1 MKAVRV
7 SGVPAV
13 FFRSSS
19 VSDILTRVAS
29 DSLIGRTLVGHRIEA
44 LLGEGGMGVVYRA
57 RHERLNKV
65 RALKLLPPQLARD
78 EAFRDRF
85 EREWRL
91 AASIE
96 HASIVEVI
104 DAGETGDHLYILM
117 RLVDGP
123 DLAKLVKE
131 EGPLSPERTLDLL
144 EQIGA
149 ALDAA
154 HSQGLV
160 HRDVTPRNILV
171 AAGDR
176 AYLADFGVAR
186 TTATRGLTRTGYFVG
201 NLDYAAPEQIDGT
214 SIDGRVDVYA
224 LGGVFFTSVT
234 GCAPYDRE
242 SDVQLMYAQ
251 LNDPP
256 PAPSTIRR
264 ELPQALDAVLA
275 KAMAK
280 SRDDRYA
287 SCAEFV
293 EAARA
298 AMCVQVREAVP
309 VGRAGT
315 TVDGP
320 AAQIV
325 EAGLG
330 GNGAPGKVELGP
342 EGALA
347 EGEMVGGYK
356 IERRLGGGG
365 MGVVYLAERPRLG
378 SKVALKILPAHVTHD
393 SSRVARF
400 QSEARAASRR
410 VRASR
415 RTPSRTRRRRH
426 AASIRDGQKS
436 GGG

>member
-1 MKAVRV
+1 
-7 SGVPAV
+7 
-13 FFRSSS
+13 
-19 VSDILTRVAS
+19 
-29 DSLIGRTLVGHRIEA
+29 
-44 LLGEGGMGVVYRA
+44 MGVVYRA

-65 RALKLLPPQLARD
+65 RALKLLPPQLASD

-96 HASIVEVI
+96 HPSIVEVI
-104 DAGETGDHLYILM
+104 DAGETGDRLYILM

-144 EQIGA
+144 EQIGD

-224 LGGVFFTSVT
+224 LGGVLFTCLT

-264 ELPQALDAVLA
+264 ELPQALDDGPREGDGEVARRPLRELRRVRG
-275 KAMAK
+275 
-280 SRDDRYA
+280 S
-287 SCAEFV
+287 
-293 EAARA
+293 AAR
-298 AMCVQVREAVP
+298 R
-309 VGRAGT
+309 RARTGPR
-315 TVDGP
+315 DRSGGP
-320 AAQIV
+320 AASTVTDGPRPPIV
-325 EAGLG
+325 EAGPG
-330 GNGAPGKVELGP
+330 GNGAPGKVELGQ

-347 EGEMVGGYK
+347 EGEIIGGYK

-378 SKVALKILPAHVTHD
+378 SKVALKILRGDLASD
-393 SSRVARF
+393 ERF
-400 QSEARAASRR
+400 RDRFVRESQMASALDHPNIIPVYDASEADGALLHCHAL
-410 VRASR
+410 
-415 RTPSRTRRRRH
+415 RRRSQH
-426 AASIRDGQKS
+426 EGVAGAGGAARGRPRTGPPRS
-436 GGG
+436 GRQRA